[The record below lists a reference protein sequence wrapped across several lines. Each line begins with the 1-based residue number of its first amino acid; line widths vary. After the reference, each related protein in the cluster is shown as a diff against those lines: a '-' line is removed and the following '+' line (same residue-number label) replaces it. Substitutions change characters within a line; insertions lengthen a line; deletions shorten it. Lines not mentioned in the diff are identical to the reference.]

1 MRIAM
6 DGRPLASPRGGIRR
20 YVECLAGGLARV
32 APAHEVVL
40 CGLTRSAAGRLDPAL
55 GARPERV
62 PGARWV
68 DHAWLASVA
77 GPFDLYHGTNYVAP
91 WWCRAPVVLTVH
103 DLTVR
108 LFPDTH
114 PWRRRALHA
123 LLPARCR
130 RAARVIAD
138 SGATRDDLVRLCG
151 VPAAHVDVVPL
162 AADHLGP
169 PPDEAACAA
178 VRRRLGLPERFTL
191 FLGALEPR
199 KNLPALLTAF
209 ASLREEGGGGALV
222 LAGAGAPDYVAGLRA
237 AAGRLGL
244 REGVDLWL
252 PGPVD
257 DAALP
262 ALYASCEAFVYPS
275 LYEGFGL
282 PPLEAMACGAPVV
295 AALGSSLQELF
306 AGVALLVDPHDPAAL
321 RAALARLAKDPA
333 LRAELAARG
342 RARAAARSWDD
353 VARDTLAVYERALAE
368 AA

>member
-40 CGLTRSAAGRLDPAL
+40 CGLSRAAAARLDPAL

-62 PGARWV
+62 AGARWL
-68 DHAWLASVA
+68 DHAWLASTP

-91 WWCRAPVVLTVH
+91 WWSRAPVVLTVH

-114 PWRRRALHA
+114 PWRRRAMHA

-151 VPAAHVDVVPL
+151 VPAAHVEVVPL

-169 PPDEAACAA
+169 PPDDAGRAAL
-178 VRRRLGLPERFTL
+178 RRRHGLPERFTL
-191 FLGALEPR
+191 YLGALEAR

-209 ASLREEGGGGALV
+209 ASLREEGVAHALV
-222 LAGAGAPDYVAGLRA
+222 LAGAGATEYVQGLRDA
-237 AAGRLGL
+237 ARRLGL
-244 REGVDLWL
+244 HEGRDLWL
-252 PGPVD
+252 PGPIE
-257 DAALP
+257 DADLP
-262 ALYASCEAFVYPS
+262 ALYASCDAFVYPS

-306 AGVALLVDPHDPAAL
+306 AGAALLVDPHDPGAL
-321 RAALARLAKDPA
+321 RAALARLLKDPA
-333 LRAELAARG
+333 LRDELAARG

-353 VARDTLAVYERALAE
+353 VARDTLAVYEHALQE